1 MSHCGWNS
9 TMEGVRNGVPFVC
22 WPYFCDQH
30 LDRSYICDM
39 WRTWLAVS
47 QGEDGIVTKEEVSSK
62 VEQVIGDQWIAERA
76 RMLKDAACKCLCEG
90 GSSRENFNKFV
101 HLLRE

>member
-39 WRTWLAVS
+39 WRTGLAVS

-62 VEQVIGDQWIAERA
+62 VEQVIGDQ
-76 RMLKDAACKCLCEG
+76 
-90 GSSRENFNKFV
+90 
-101 HLLRE
+101 